1 LETLRGYALQAWA
14 QEQDKRKQSEYK
26 KRKRKAKKIEDAI
39 EELLPKD
46 TVVYQVERYLED
58 SEFTVVV
65 IVTDE
70 SGSLRFTQNAKGDLV
85 LIGKCPNSDR
95 EVLSEAIDNAADL
108 GKMIENFAPANAQD
122 CQ

>member
-1 LETLRGYALQAWA
+1 LDTLRGYALQAWA
-14 QEQDKRKQSEYK
+14 HEQEKRKQSEFK

-46 TVVYQVERYLED
+46 AVVYQLERNLED
-58 SEFTVVV
+58 PEFTVVV
-65 IVTDE
+65 IVIDE
-70 SGSLRFTQNAKGDLV
+70 SGALKFTQNDKGDLV

-95 EVLSEAIDNAADL
+95 EVFSAAIDTAADL
-108 GKMIENFAPANAQD
+108 GRLIENFIAAEVED

>member
-14 QEQDKRKQSEYK
+14 QEQEKRKQSEYK

-46 TVVYQVERYLED
+46 TVVYQVERHMED
-58 SEFTVVV
+58 PEFTVVV

-70 SGSLRFTQNAKGDLV
+70 SGSLRFTQNDKGDLV

-95 EVLSEAIDNAADL
+95 EVLSAAIDDAADL
-108 GKMIENFAPANAQD
+108 GKLIENFVPADPQN

>member
-1 LETLRGYALQAWA
+1 METLRGYALQAWA

-46 TVVYQVERYLED
+46 TVVYQVERHLED
-58 SEFTVVV
+58 PEFTVVV

-70 SGSLRFTQNAKGDLV
+70 SGALRFTQNDKGDLV

-95 EVLSEAIDNAADL
+95 EVLSEGIDDAADL
-108 GKMIENFAPANAQD
+108 GKLIENFAPADAQN